1 MKLKITTFVILL
13 LCISIV
19 VGLAFIM
26 KGSDNET
33 LSMLNYTASGTITE
47 RRSGKKVII
56 TLDDDSVN
64 KLVDNLEIH
73 SNIFMVG
80 DRLNIKYHFEKNKY
94 VLNELEPILR
104 SDTERNNLAN
114 KISSDPTMIRYQ
126 EKMKRDKE
134 IEDNTLAEIVAIPD
148 IIKGQTYLLLKPEE
162 YFKIKNYNYRS
173 DTIVKEEETIIR
185 CDESFTVFSF
195 ENYFDEAYTKVD
207 YEYVDGFEK
216 DAIVFKGLNK
226 GIYILKVAYKNGDMI
241 NYVFI

>member
-13 LCISIV
+13 LYISIV

-80 DRLNIKYHFEKNKY
+80 DRLNIKYHF
-94 VLNELEPILR
+94 
-104 SDTERNNLAN
+104 
-114 KISSDPTMIRYQ
+114 
-126 EKMKRDKE
+126 
-134 IEDNTLAEIVAIPD
+134 
-148 IIKGQTYLLLKPEE
+148 
-162 YFKIKNYNYRS
+162 
-173 DTIVKEEETIIR
+173 
-185 CDESFTVFSF
+185 
-195 ENYFDEAYTKVD
+195 
-207 YEYVDGFEK
+207 
-216 DAIVFKGLNK
+216 
-226 GIYILKVAYKNGDMI
+226 
-241 NYVFI
+241 